1 MTSAV
6 EFTYLYNGFS
16 VSMLESAMA
25 RAVRVKTAVK
35 DKIKRV
41 FGKMEANVNNVVV
54 ENPVKESLIDLSNEK
69 LLELN
74 NVLNVLQTQQNVPS
88 NANRAVL
95 FTQPL
100 ATKIFRVTEKWFN
113 GMPQVQKQKEVPA
126 TDIPS
131 VDMINH
137 LGGEVVPGN
146 WNQVE
151 EKQEVQVNPLPL
163 EPTLEAVPNVEV
175 DTPVEKIPQNIE
187 IPTSLGNT
195 DVYRFDFNM
204 ESVLPSF
211 APAAPVE
218 TKEESP
224 SFDFVPEPKQ
234 IEGMTQE
241 VSLPKVSQ
249 VESVPSFENNGLDLN
264 IPSFEPVVNNEVPNV
279 PTMDAPS
286 EVVPNVVAEKT
297 MDEREVKIND
307 LLSKEFKE
315 NPENNFV
322 PEFVDNRPAEVK
334 IDDLLG
340 RTSNLAVEVS
350 VEAPV
355 ETAVEE
361 APTINVVPEVKEERP
376 EITQGQ
382 VLARLR
388 RVSNEMAEKDAVIK
402 SLSSKNDALKEEVS
416 TSKDKLAEYEVKV
429 SDLSAKN
436 SDLSSQN
443 ERLSARLEEVETTSK
458 STITRLEAKVDE
470 LTQSK
475 SEELESLRKQL
486 EELKE
491 KHSSEISSMREKHA
505 MELKAVNDS
514 KEKQI
519 QAIYATITDA
529 LGDVPI
535 ADDYSKGMAA

>member
-1 MTSAV
+1 MTGAV

-16 VSMLESAMA
+16 VSILESAMT

-35 DKIKRV
+35 DEIKRV
-41 FGKMEANVNNVVV
+41 FSNNEVNVNNVVV

-69 LLELN
+69 LLDLN
-74 NVLNVLQTQQNVPS
+74 NILNVLQTQQNVPS

-100 ATKIFRVTEKWFN
+100 AAKIFRVTGKWFN
-113 GMPQVQKQKEVPA
+113 GMPQVEKQVEVPS

-151 EKQEVQVNPLPL
+151 EKEVSPLPL
-163 EPTLEAVPNVEV
+163 EPTLEAVPNIEI
-175 DTPVEKIPQNIE
+175 DAPVEETSQSIE

-204 ESVLPSF
+204 ENVLPSL
-211 APAAPVE
+211 APIAPVE
-218 TKEESP
+218 TKEENP

-234 IEGMTQE
+234 IEGMSQE
-241 VSLPKVSQ
+241 VSLDQ
-249 VESVPSFENNGLDLN
+249 TESVPSFENNGLDLN

-279 PTMDAPS
+279 STMDAPS
-286 EVVPNVVAEKT
+286 EVVPNMVTEEKT

-307 LLSKEFKE
+307 LLTKEFKE
-315 NPENNFV
+315 NPANNFV
-322 PEFVDNRPAEVK
+322 PEF
-334 IDDLLG
+334 G
-340 RTSNLAVEVS
+340 RVSNPTVEVS
-350 VEAPV
+350 VETPV
-355 ETAVEE
+355 ENAALETPAVS
-361 APTINVVPEVKEERP
+361 VVPEVKEERP

-388 RVSNEMAEKDAVIK
+388 RVSNEMAEKDATIK
-402 SLSSKNDALKEEVS
+402 SLSSKNEALKEEVS

-458 STITRLEAKVDE
+458 STITRLETKVDE
-470 LTQSK
+470 LTKSK
-475 SEELESLRKQL
+475 TEELESLRKQL

-529 LGDVPI
+529 LGDTSI
-535 ADDYSKGMAA
+535 SDDYSKGMAA